1 MSQLLNRKIEVL
13 CNGRK
18 WIYPDLNITFT
29 VPFTSGSIVVYNT
42 PGGSNNIPDES
53 DISIFNLSDDSI
65 NKFIS
70 GQSLILNAGYG
81 DSIGTILNGVVENAI
96 LDRSSSVV
104 DRELKIKVIEATS
117 QYYYKKI
124 SKTYAANSTSKSII
138 RDVLGSVGIIPNVL
152 VLSDPQVYQLGFN
165 AQGTILEVIKR
176 LVNDSNSRI
185 ITRDSSI
192 SIVPA
197 WDGRNYLGDN
207 DIGYVVSA
215 DTGLI
220 SITPINDN
228 TTPAKWDVKML
239 LNHAVSVYSIIQ
251 IKSQVF
257 NGMAIVCD
265 GSHSCDG
272 PTGTFI
278 TEVQVM
284 PL

>member
-18 WIYPDLNITFT
+18 WTYPDLNITFT
-29 VPFTSGSIVVYNT
+29 VPFTSESIVVYNT
-42 PGGSNNIPDES
+42 GTNNSIPDES

-65 NKFIS
+65 NKFTS
-70 GQSLILNAGYG
+70 GQSIILNAGYE
-81 DSIGTILNGVVENAI
+81 DNIGTILDGVIENAT

-124 SKTYAANSTSKSII
+124 SKTYAANSTSESII
-138 RDVLGSVGIIPNVL
+138 RDVLASVGITPNVL
-152 VLSDPQVYQLGFN
+152 VLSDPQTYQLGFN
-165 AQGTILEVIKR
+165 AQGTTLEVIKR

-192 SIVPA
+192 NIVPA
-197 WDGRNYLGDN
+197 WAGKNYLGDN
-207 DIGYVVSA
+207 DIGYIVSA

-239 LNHAVSVYSIIQ
+239 LNHAVSVYSILQ

>member
-18 WIYPDLNITFT
+18 WTYPDLNITFT
-29 VPFTSGSIVVYNT
+29 VSFTSESIVVYNT
-42 PGGSNNIPDES
+42 GTNNSIPDES
-53 DISIFNLSDDSI
+53 DVSIFNLSDDSI
-65 NKFIS
+65 NKFTS
-70 GQSLILNAGYG
+70 GQSIILNAGYE
-81 DSIGTILNGVVENAI
+81 DNIGTILDGVIENAA

-124 SKTYAANSTSKSII
+124 SKTYAANSTSESII
-138 RDVLGSVGIIPNVL
+138 RDVLGSVGITPNVL
-152 VLSDPQVYQLGFN
+152 VLSDPQTYQLGFN

-192 SIVPA
+192 NIVPA
-197 WDGRNYLGDN
+197 WDGKNYLGDN
-207 DIGYVVSA
+207 DIGYIVSA

-220 SITPINDN
+220 SIAPINDN
-228 TTPAKWDVKML
+228 TTPAKWDVKIL
-239 LNHAVSVYSIIQ
+239 LNHAVSVYSILQ